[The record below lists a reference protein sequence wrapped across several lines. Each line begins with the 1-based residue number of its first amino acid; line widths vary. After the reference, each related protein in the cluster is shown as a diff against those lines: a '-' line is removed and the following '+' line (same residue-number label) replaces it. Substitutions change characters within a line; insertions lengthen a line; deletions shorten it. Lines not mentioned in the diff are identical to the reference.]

1 MQKRNLCDILLYKKR
16 GGDLEVKDLIKK
28 RRMDLGLTFEQIGD
42 YVGVKK
48 GTVQKWESGF
58 IENLRRDKIAKLAE
72 ILKISPL
79 EIIYDDI
86 EKARDSCDTYC
97 IDENRSKKVSFN
109 INPELDK
116 LIIKAQQLNPKGIEA
131 LEKQADLLLLSDEY
145 RKFDLIEEAI

>member
-1 MQKRNLCDILLYKKR
+1 MIYYYLRKR
-16 GGDLEVKDLIKK
+16 GDILEVKDLIKK
-28 RRMDLGLTFEQIGD
+28 RRIDLGLTFEQIGD

-86 EKARDSCDTYC
+86 EKAHDLYDTYC
-97 IDENRSKKVSFN
+97 INENKQKKTALN
-109 INPELDK
+109 IHPELNT
-116 LIIKAQQLNPKGIEA
+116 LIEKAQQLNRNGIKE
-131 LEKQADLLLLSDEY
+131 LEKQADLLLLSDKY
-145 RKFDLIEEAI
+145 RKINLKEKAI